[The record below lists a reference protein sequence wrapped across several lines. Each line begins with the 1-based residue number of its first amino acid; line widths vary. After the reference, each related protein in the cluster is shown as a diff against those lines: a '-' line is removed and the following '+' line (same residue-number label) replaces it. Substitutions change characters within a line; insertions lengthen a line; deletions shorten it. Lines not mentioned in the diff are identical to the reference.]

1 MRRLAGENLRDRST
15 TRALDATLLRRLFN
29 PRRDR
34 VRGTGWLDCP
44 NCHEHAS
51 QDVDDEMR
59 FAALLTYRLTPI
71 TRKRVL
77 VCRRCGYR
85 RPATDEELRRLETGG
100 QPIRRAWLVPIGLL
114 PIVAVLVLTLVV
126 SNHNTAADTGESYK
140 SVDARPVADIGFQL
154 PVEWNHE
161 TDVDSSP
168 DIFTYTASD
177 AGGRFQMRIRRFNIR
192 VAITDLIG
200 HYRDDTGIN
209 SGGLPLKVPTTSS
222 TKVADQ
228 DAQKLSF
235 DYTETGDPTEITM
248 YAFLH
253 DGVGYTITFRA
264 AGKDTIASYHV
275 IADHIVPTFTF
286 AKSETPPPPTPG
298 ASPSPSPS
306 PTPSPTPKK

>member
-1 MRRLAGENLRDRST
+1 MDS
-15 TRALDATLLRRLFN
+15 TLLRRLFN

-71 TRKRVL
+71 TRRRVL

-85 RPATDEELRRLETGG
+85 RPATDDELRRLETGG

-114 PIVAVLVLTLVV
+114 PIAAVLLLTLVV
-126 SNHNTAADTGESYK
+126 SNHSTAAQTSETFHT
-140 SVDARPVADIGFQL
+140 VTARPVSDVAFEL

-168 DIFTYTASD
+168 DVYTYTASD
-177 AGGRFQMRIRRFNIR
+177 AGGRFQMRIRRFNIS
-192 VAITDLIG
+192 ITMTDLIH

-209 SGGLPLKVPTTSS
+209 SGGLPTAVPATSS
-222 TKVADQ
+222 TKIAGQ

-235 DYTETGDPTEITM
+235 DYTETGDPTEILM

-253 DGVGYTITFRA
+253 NGVGYTVTFRA
-264 AGKDTIASYHV
+264 AGKDTIASYRE
-275 IADHIVPTFTF
+275 IADHIVSTLNF

-298 ASPSPSPS
+298 PSPSPTAPPS
-306 PTPSPTPKK
+306 ATPSPTPKR